1 MLIHVVSAGET
12 LLSIAT
18 SYGLSAAFLQNYNQ
32 LPNPDE
38 LVVGQSILIVFPYE
52 TYTVQAG
59 DTAASI
65 AAQTGLTVPQLL
77 QRNPHLISRSELY
90 PGETLVLTFL
100 DQSFA
105 PIEVNGYAYP
115 YVDADILCTSLPYLT
130 YLTIFGYGFDL
141 EGNLTVIDD
150 EPLIALARE
159 YDTAPMM
166 LLSSV
171 SQEGVF
177 NSYLASQLM
186 QNPDLQETIL
196 DNITATIQEK
206 GYVGL
211 DIDFEYIP
219 PEDRE
224 GYIAFVER
232 AVARLNPLGY
242 IVHVDLAPKSSASQ
256 SGLLYESHD
265 YGALGSIANQVLV
278 MTYEWGY
285 TYGPP
290 MAVAPLNQVRSV
302 LEYAVTEIIPSKI
315 QMGIPN
321 YGYDWILPYER
332 GRAATPIGNMQAIEI
347 ALANNAEILYD
358 ATAETPYFYYTGTDG
373 NAHVVWF
380 EDTRSILAK
389 FLLLEELQLG
399 GAGYW
404 NVMRPFTQNWSLL
417 IQKFSIVKRGT
428 PQPISS

>member
-12 LLSIAT
+12 LPSIAA
-18 SYGLSAAFLQNYNQ
+18 SYGLSVTFLQNYNQ
-32 LPNPDE
+32 IPNPE
-38 LVVGQSILIVFPYE
+38 QLVVGQSILIAFPYE

-59 DTAASI
+59 DTIASVI
-65 AAQTGLTVPQLL
+65 GQSNLTFPQLL
-77 QRNPHLISRSELY
+77 QRNPQLISRSQLY

-100 DQSFA
+100 DQSYT

-115 YVDADILCTSLPYLT
+115 YVNTDVLRTSLPYLT

-141 EGNLTVIDD
+141 EGNMTVIDD

-159 YDTAPMM
+159 YDTASMM

-186 QNPDLQETIL
+186 QDPTLQDKVL
-196 DNITATIQEK
+196 DNVVSTIEAK

-232 AVARLNPLGY
+232 AAARLNPLGY
-242 IVHVDLAPKSSASQ
+242 IVHVDLAPKSSSSQ

-285 TYGPP
+285 T
-290 MAVAPLNQVRSV
+290 
-302 LEYAVTEIIPSKI
+302 
-315 QMGIPN
+315 
-321 YGYDWILPYER
+321 
-332 GRAATPIGNMQAIEI
+332 
-347 ALANNAEILYD
+347 
-358 ATAETPYFYYTGTDG
+358 
-373 NAHVVWF
+373 
-380 EDTRSILAK
+380 
-389 FLLLEELQLG
+389 
-399 GAGYW
+399 
-404 NVMRPFTQNWSLL
+404 
-417 IQKFSIVKRGT
+417 
-428 PQPISS
+428 